1 MTCIVGIEQGNTVFI
16 GGDSAATSSDLK
28 QRVIADRKVFVI
40 GEFAFGVCG
49 LPKVMDA
56 LRFNIKFP
64 QQAKGTDD
72 REYIASEFIP
82 TFKAGLQSEGCVL
95 IHKDH
100 GEYFQGAILVGYR
113 GKLYNVESN
122 FQVITSAYGFD
133 SVGSGSDIAM
143 GSLHATKSL
152 RPKKRILQA
161 LEASAI
167 NNAGV
172 RPPFAIVSVKKAWF

>member
-1 MTCIVGIEQGNTVFI
+1 MTCIVGIEHGNTVFV
-16 GGDSAATSSDLK
+16 GGDSAATGGDLS
-28 QRVIADRKVFVI
+28 QRVIADKKVFVI

-64 QQAKGTDD
+64 QQVKGTDD
-72 REYIASEFIP
+72 RQYIASEFIP
-82 TFKAGLQSEGCVL
+82 TFKAGLQKEGCVL
-95 IHKDH
+95 VHKEH

-113 GKLYNVESN
+113 AKLYHVEAN

-133 SVGSGSDIAM
+133 AVGSGANIAI

-152 RPKKRILQA
+152 SPKKRILQA